1 MGMEAT
7 HSPYMMKV
15 KFFHKNG
22 YEGDAFTLH
31 DESQTLSFMKKTP
44 QNRSS
49 AANPNPQK
57 NSTLG

>member
-15 KFFHKNG
+15 K
-22 YEGDAFTLH
+22 LL
-31 DESQTLSFMKKTP
+31 LSLKKTP